1 MEKKKVSAKETVA
14 DIRSGMS
21 DADLMSKYT
30 LSNAGLQSLFD
41 KLVSAGFIDLSE
53 ILERTPSFLGT
64 VDVSETFPP
73 AEQLKAEDDGQ
84 PFKSRA
90 ATRVNA
96 QEAARDIRS
105 GMDDFALMRKYQVS
119 NKGLSSLFKKLMDV
133 GLVQQIDLD
142 RRNIGFEH
150 TVALSE
156 DLLTVSAAY
165 ALLGSPRSSVAIE
178 KPPYP
183 RQRIRPAPSREDEV
197 KSATLP
203 EEEHYAG
210 PAQAE
215 TAKRSFKRPW
225 YDKPYVV
232 TLLLILV
239 FPLGLYAC
247 YRNSSLSAGAKAFAI
262 GACLLLVIGL
272 LIVAFLLPDGLFP
285 PFL

>member
-1 MEKKKVSAKETVA
+1 VEKKKVSAKETVA

-21 DADLMSKYT
+21 DADLMSKYA

-119 NKGLSSLFKKLMDV
+119 TKGLSSLFNKLMDK
-133 GLVQQIDLD
+133 GLIQQIELD

-165 ALLGSPRSSVAIE
+165 ALLGSHRSTVAIE

-197 KSATLP
+197 KRATLH
-203 EEEHYAG
+203 EEELYAG
-210 PAQAE
+210 PKQAGP
-215 TAKRSFKRPW
+215 ANRSFKRPW

-232 TLLLILV
+232 ALLLILV

-262 GACLLLVIGL
+262 GACLLLAIGL

>member
-1 MEKKKVSAKETVA
+1 VEKKKVSAKAAVA

-21 DADLMSKYT
+21 DADLMSKYA
-30 LSNAGLQSLFD
+30 LSSAGLQSLFD

-73 AEQLKAEDDGQ
+73 AEEISAEDGRQ
-84 PFKSRA
+84 PFKSRG

-133 GLVQQIDLD
+133 GLVQQTDLD

-165 ALLGSPRSSVAIE
+165 ALLGSRRSPVAIE

-183 RQRIRPAPSREDEV
+183 RQRVRPAPSREDEV

-203 EEEHYAG
+203 EEDLYAG
-210 PAQAE
+210 PTQTE
-215 TAKRSFKRPW
+215 TASRSFKRPW
-225 YDKPYVV
+225 YANISVIIILACF
-232 TLLLILV
+232 LL
-239 FPLGLYAC
+239 
-247 YRNSSLSAGAKAFAI
+247 AI
-262 GACLLLVIGL
+262 GCLIA
-272 LIVAFLLPDGLFP
+272 AFLLHDRLLQRFI
-285 PFL
+285 